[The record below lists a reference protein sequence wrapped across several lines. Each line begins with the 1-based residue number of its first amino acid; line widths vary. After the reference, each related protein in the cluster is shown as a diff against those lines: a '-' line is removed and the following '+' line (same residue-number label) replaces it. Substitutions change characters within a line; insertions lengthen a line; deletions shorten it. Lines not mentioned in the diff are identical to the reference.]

1 MIDFVFAFLVG
12 GLICMIAQLI
22 MNKFKLLPIHMT
34 VMFVSIGAC
43 LEAFNLYDKLIEIGG
58 AGALLPI
65 SSFGHSLT
73 DAALSKAQEIGY
85 FGIFQGVMPI
95 LGFLLGGTFAET
107 IEKYDHWVAF
117 ILLGMIGIN
126 MIREAFDKDEE
137 VNDKVDFKSMIWLAI
152 ATSIDALTVG
162 ITFSFL
168 KVNIWFVSLLIA
180 MVTYVLS
187 VLGVLIG
194 NKFGCKYKAKAEV
207 AGGIILLS
215 MGVKIVL
222 EHLTII

>member
-1 MIDFVFAFLVG
+1 MGIIETSLIAIGLAMDAFSVAICK
-12 GLICMIAQLI
+12 GLSMQ
-22 MNKFKLLPIHMT
+22 KFEIKKAVI
-34 VMFVSIGAC
+34 IG
-43 LEAFNLYDKLIEIGG
+43 L
-58 AGALLPI
+58 
-65 SSFGHSLT
+65 
-73 DAALSKAQEIGY
+73 Y
-85 FGIFQGVMPI
+85 FGIFQGVMPL

-117 ILLGMIGIN
+117 VLLAIIGIN

-168 KVNIWFVSLLIA
+168 KVNIGFVTLLIA

-207 AGGIILLS
+207 AGGIILLL

>member
-43 LEAFNLYDKLIEIGG
+43 LEVFNLYDKLIEIGG

-85 FGIFQGVMPI
+85 FGIFQGMFDKTSAGIIVAI
-95 LGFLLGGTFAET
+95 LS
-107 IEKYDHWVAF
+107 AF
-117 ILLGMIGIN
+117 IMSLI
-126 MIREAFDKDEE
+126 
-137 VNDKVDFKSMIWLAI
+137 FKPK
-152 ATSIDALTVG
+152 G
-162 ITFSFL
+162 
-168 KVNIWFVSLLIA
+168 
-180 MVTYVLS
+180 
-187 VLGVLIG
+187 
-194 NKFGCKYKAKAEV
+194 
-207 AGGIILLS
+207 
-215 MGVKIVL
+215 
-222 EHLTII
+222 

>member
-1 MIDFVFAFLVG
+1 MGIIETSLIAIGLAMDAFSVAICK
-12 GLICMIAQLI
+12 GLSMQ
-22 MNKFKLLPIHMT
+22 KFEIKKAVI
-34 VMFVSIGAC
+34 IG
-43 LEAFNLYDKLIEIGG
+43 L
-58 AGALLPI
+58 
-65 SSFGHSLT
+65 
-73 DAALSKAQEIGY
+73 Y

-137 VNDKVDFKSMIWLAI
+137 VNDQVDFKSMIWLAI

-207 AGGIILLS
+207 AGGIILLL

>member
-1 MIDFVFAFLVG
+1 MGIIETSLIAIGLAMDAFSVAICK
-12 GLICMIAQLI
+12 GLSMQ
-22 MNKFKLLPIHMT
+22 KFEIKKAVI
-34 VMFVSIGAC
+34 IG
-43 LEAFNLYDKLIEIGG
+43 L
-58 AGALLPI
+58 
-65 SSFGHSLT
+65 
-73 DAALSKAQEIGY
+73 Y

-152 ATSIDALTVG
+152 ATSVDALTVG

-207 AGGIILLS
+207 AGGIILLL

>member
-1 MIDFVFAFLVG
+1 MGLWELFVIALGLSMDAFAVAVCK
-12 GLICMIAQLI
+12 GLSMQ
-22 MNKFKLLPIHMT
+22 KFEIKKAVI
-34 VMFVSIGAC
+34 IG
-43 LEAFNLYDKLIEIGG
+43 L
-58 AGALLPI
+58 
-65 SSFGHSLT
+65 
-73 DAALSKAQEIGY
+73 Y

-207 AGGIILLS
+207 TGGIILLL

>member
-1 MIDFVFAFLVG
+1 MGIIETSLIAIGLAMDAFSVAICK
-12 GLICMIAQLI
+12 GLSMQ
-22 MNKFKLLPIHMT
+22 KFEIKKAVI
-34 VMFVSIGAC
+34 IG
-43 LEAFNLYDKLIEIGG
+43 L
-58 AGALLPI
+58 
-65 SSFGHSLT
+65 
-73 DAALSKAQEIGY
+73 Y
-85 FGIFQGVMPI
+85 FGIFQGVMPL

-117 ILLGMIGIN
+117 VLLAIIGIN

-168 KVNIWFVSLLIA
+168 KVNIGFVALLIA

-207 AGGIILLS
+207 AGGIILLL

>member
-1 MIDFVFAFLVG
+1 MGIIETSLIAIGLAMDAFSVAICK
-12 GLICMIAQLI
+12 GLSMQ
-22 MNKFKLLPIHMT
+22 KFEIKKAVI
-34 VMFVSIGAC
+34 IG
-43 LEAFNLYDKLIEIGG
+43 L
-58 AGALLPI
+58 
-65 SSFGHSLT
+65 
-73 DAALSKAQEIGY
+73 Y

-207 AGGIILLS
+207 AGGIILLL